1 MAFET
6 TTDDVISG
14 IDLSARTAIVTG
26 ATTGLGFETARTLA
40 GAGARVILGSRT
52 VEKGDAAVAAIRE
65 SAPDADLSHVQ
76 MDLADLTS
84 VRACTDQIAA
94 QTDVLHLLINNAGI
108 MFTPEGRTT
117 EGHELQLG
125 TNHLGHFVLANRL
138 VPLLLAGAPSRVV
151 VLSSGAHVISDVIW
165 DDPDFLERPY
175 DKFDAYG
182 QSKTANL
189 LFAVELDRRL
199 RDRGVRANAV
209 HPGMIM
215 TELARHMDMDD
226 MAELGNRAARNAE
239 EGDSAGM
246 PEFKTVPQ
254 GAATSVWAAVAP
266 ELADVGG
273 TYLADA
279 EIRSDEA
286 RSYALD
292 TEAAGRLWALSE
304 ELVGETYAT

>member
-6 TTDDVISG
+6 TTDDVIAG
-14 IDLSARTAIVTG
+14 VDLSGRTALVTG
-26 ATTGLGFETARTLA
+26 ATTGLGLETARTLA
-40 GAGARVILGSRT
+40 GAGARVIVGSRT
-52 VEKGDAAVAAIRE
+52 VEKGDTAVAAIR
-65 SAPDADLSHVQ
+65 ALVPDADLSHVQ
-76 MDLADLTS
+76 MDLADLAS
-84 VRACTDQIAA
+84 VRACTDQVAG
-94 QTDVLHLLINNAGI
+94 QTDALHLLINNAGV
-108 MFTPEGRTT
+108 MFTPEGRTAD
-117 EGHELQLG
+117 GHETQFG
-125 TNHLGHFVLANRL
+125 TNHLGHFVLTNRL

-151 VLSSGAHVISDVIW
+151 NLSSGAHTISDVIW
-165 DDPDFLERPY
+165 DDPDFRDRPY

-199 RDRGVRANAV
+199 RERGVRVNAV

-215 TELARHMDMDD
+215 TELARF
-226 MAELGNRAARNAE
+226 MAPEDLEELGKRAARNAE
-239 EGDSAGM
+239 AGDSAGM
-246 PEFKTVPQ
+246 PEFKTIPQ

-279 EIRSDEA
+279 EIRTDEA

-292 TEAAGRLWALSE
+292 VDAAVRLWALSE